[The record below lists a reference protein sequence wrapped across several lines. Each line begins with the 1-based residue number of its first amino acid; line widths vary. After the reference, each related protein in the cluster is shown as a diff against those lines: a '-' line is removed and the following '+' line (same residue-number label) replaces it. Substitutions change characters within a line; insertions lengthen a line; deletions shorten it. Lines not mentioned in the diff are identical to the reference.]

1 VIVVPDLE
9 GDNVMRIALVT
20 GHAAPSPAG
29 PAAAAPA
36 DPREQAVKVA
46 ALAGTLVRLGHQ
58 VTVYARKDSADR
70 PRASS
75 VAGVR
80 FEYVP
85 AGPEAPLGQD
95 KLLPQ
100 LGAFSAGLAERW
112 QQRPPDVVHA
122 HFWTSGL
129 AALAATRGTSIPVVQ
144 SFHSLGAADRRRQAV
159 VCEDAAV
166 RIRLE
171 RLIGRNV
178 RKVVAASSAEVA
190 DLAGQGVPRT
200 SIAVVPAGVDTSRFG
215 PTGPVAR
222 RGKRPRLL
230 AAAPEGTGHGLD
242 TVIRALAA
250 VPDAELLIVGGPP
263 RDELGADPV
272 LHQLAR
278 LAQRLQVTSRLL
290 FTGQVSQARMPALL
304 RSADLFVHLASYE
317 PTEIQPLEAMACG
330 TPVIAGAGG
339 ADEDAVVDGA
349 TGALIPRD
357 DPAALARRIR
367 QLLGSPMLL
376 EGCGIAAA
384 DRARSRYSWE
394 RVGQETLAVYDGSRQ
409 QLAA

>member
-1 VIVVPDLE
+1 
-9 GDNVMRIALVT
+9 MRIALVT

-29 PAAAAPA
+29 SAAVAPT
-36 DPREQAVKVA
+36 DPREQALKVA

-85 AGPEAPLGQD
+85 AGPEAPLPQD

-129 AALAATRGTSIPVVQ
+129 AALAATRDTSIPVVQ
-144 SFHSLGAADRRRQAV
+144 SFHSLGVAERRRQPALS
-159 VCEDAAV
+159 EDAAV
-166 RIRLE
+166 RLRLE

-178 RKVVAASSAEVA
+178 RKVMAGCSAEVA
-190 DLAGQGVPRT
+190 ELAGQGVPRT
-200 SIAVVPAGVDTSRFG
+200 SIAVVPTGVDTSRFQ

-230 AAAPEGTGHGLD
+230 AAAPEGDGHGLD
-242 TVIRALAA
+242 VMIRALAA
-250 VPDAELLIVGGPP
+250 VPDAELLVVGGPP

-278 LAQRLQVTSRLL
+278 LAQRLQVTNRLL

-317 PTEIQPLEAMACG
+317 PTEIHPLEAMACG

-394 RVGQETLAVYDGSRQ
+394 RVGQETLAVYDGSRR